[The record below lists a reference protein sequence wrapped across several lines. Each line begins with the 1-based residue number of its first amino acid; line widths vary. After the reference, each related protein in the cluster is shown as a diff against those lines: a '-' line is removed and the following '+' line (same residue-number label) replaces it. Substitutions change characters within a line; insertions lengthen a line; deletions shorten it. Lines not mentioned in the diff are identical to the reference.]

1 MDLFSMNDSTLIGT
15 PLAERSRPQQLSDF
29 VGCELLTQKNPW
41 MKLVLN
47 GRFLPSMIFHGPPGT
62 GKTSF
67 ARLIGK
73 TCKATFI
80 SLNAIESGSK
90 EMKQLGEEARARR
103 RQYQQQS
110 LVFIDEIHRLNKSQ
124 QDVLLPLVESGD
136 FTLIGSTTENPFYRI
151 NRALLSRCRLVAFDR
166 ATSGQI
172 VEISNR
178 ILQRENQNDLA
189 SFFATPAALATFV
202 NWCDG
207 DIRRC
212 INALELLMAR
222 DSQDGPIEE
231 NSVVLFL
238 GQSNLSYDRQAD
250 LHYDFISAFIKS
262 LRGSDADAALY
273 YLARMIL
280 AGEDPLFIARRMIIF
295 ASEDIGN
302 ADPKA
307 LGIAVAC
314 AQSVEMIG
322 LPEAGINLAHVVC
335 FLATAPKSN
344 RSYLAYKSA
353 TQYAQQSGSLEVPTH
368 LRSGPTGQEK
378 NYLYPHDFP
387 RAWAEQSYW
396 PEKAKPQ
403 SFYEP
408 KDSGYEKHIQQYLSW
423 LKQK

>member
-1 MDLFSMNDSTLIGT
+1 
-15 PLAERSRPQQLSDF
+15 
-29 VGCELLTQKNPW
+29 
-41 MKLVLN
+41 
-47 GRFLPSMIFHGPPGT
+47 
-62 GKTSF
+62 
-67 ARLIGK
+67 
-73 TCKATFI
+73 
-80 SLNAIESGSK
+80 
-90 EMKQLGEEARARR
+90 
-103 RQYQQQS
+103 
-110 LVFIDEIHRLNKSQ
+110 
-124 QDVLLPLVESGD
+124 
-136 FTLIGSTTENPFYRI
+136 
-151 NRALLSRCRLVAFDR
+151 
-166 ATSGQI
+166 
-172 VEISNR
+172 
-178 ILQRENQNDLA
+178 
-189 SFFATPAALATFV
+189 
-202 NWCDG
+202 
-207 DIRRC
+207 
-212 INALELLMAR
+212 
-222 DSQDGPIEE
+222 
-231 NSVVLFL
+231 
-238 GQSNLSYDRQAD
+238 
-250 LHYDFISAFIKS
+250 
-262 LRGSDADAALY
+262 
-273 YLARMIL
+273 
-280 AGEDPLFIARRMIIF
+280 MIIF